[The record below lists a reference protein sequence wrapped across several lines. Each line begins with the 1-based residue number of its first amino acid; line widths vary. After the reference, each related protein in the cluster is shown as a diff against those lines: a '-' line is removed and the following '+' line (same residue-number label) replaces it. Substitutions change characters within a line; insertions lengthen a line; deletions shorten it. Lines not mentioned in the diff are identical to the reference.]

1 MTVLAISTILGTV
14 NIFIQN
20 GPRKHGHREHR
31 TVPFEKQPMIR
42 SLRGKTVSLQT
53 RLLVIGL
60 SLVLSLTALATGNPP
75 PLFWIAAEDWPPYEY
90 LEKDKPK
97 GINVEVI
104 SRIFD
109 RLNIPI
115 DYQIYPFTR
124 TLMLAEKGKIDAVSS
139 LSYQPYRE
147 PMFYFTDEQRAFLT
161 TGQMPSDYLS
171 NNEFVFFLARRHAD
185 SFHFESYEQIKK
197 NKYSVGIVNQYSY
210 NQEFTAANIGTRSYS
225 TAGDAL
231 KALERGEVGLVPMDR
246 TVGNWIINNLGAQNK
261 VTCLPTPLFTK
272 PYLLAFNKASKY
284 PNLQELSKAFYQ
296 ELRKMRASGE
306 YDSIYDTYI
315 KPDYIS
321 KISRPLIFVCEEWAP
336 FEYMESNK
344 VVGIDAVVVDHIM
357 KRLGIPYQISIYP
370 WSRAWMM
377 AEKGKADAVLSISY
391 KNSREDVLYFTA
403 DQRKNT
409 ETGVMPAD
417 YLWMSEYVFFVM
429 KKAAS
434 KYRFDSYEQLKK
446 DGVKIGKNRDY
457 TYDAAFLAAGFDGPE
472 YSSIENGMRGLV
484 SGEIELYPMDK
495 TVGIAAL
502 QRLGLY
508 DSITW
513 LPKPLFLKPY
523 LCPFC
528 KHSDFPELEIIMK
541 AFNRELRLM
550 RSSGEYDQLCH
561 LPVKAI
567 NPSASGG
574 K

>member
-1 MTVLAISTILGTV
+1 LTIS
-14 NIFIQN
+14 
-20 GPRKHGHREHR
+20 
-31 TVPFEKQPMIR
+31 
-42 SLRGKTVSLQT
+42 
-53 RLLVIGL
+53 L
-60 SLVLSLTALATGNPP
+60 SLALSLTALATGKPP
-75 PLFWIAAEDWPPYEY
+75 PPFRIAAEDWPPYEY
-90 LEKDKPK
+90 LEKDKLK

-115 DYQIYPFTR
+115 DYQIYPFTS

-161 TGQMPSDYLS
+161 TGRMPSDYLS

-210 NQEFTAANIGTRSYS
+210 NLEFTAAHIGTRSYS
-225 TAGDAL
+225 TAVDAL
-231 KALERGEVGLVPMDR
+231 KALERGEVDLVPMDR

-261 VTCLPTPLFTK
+261 ITCLPTPLFTK

-284 PNLQELSKAFYQ
+284 PNRQELSKAFYQ

-306 YDSIYDTYI
+306 YDSIYDAYI
-315 KPDYIS
+315 QPDYIR

-336 FEYMESNK
+336 FEYMEGDK
-344 VVGIDAVVVDHIM
+344 IVGIDVVVVDHIM
-357 KRLGIPYQISIYP
+357 KRLGIPYQIAIYP

-391 KNSREDVLYFTA
+391 KNSREAALYFTE
-403 DQRKNT
+403 DQRKSS

-429 KKAAS
+429 KNAAS
-434 KYRFDSYEQLKK
+434 KYRFDSYEQLQE
-446 DGVKIGKNRDY
+446 DGVRIGKNRDY
-457 TYDAAFLAAGFDGPE
+457 TCDAAFLAAKFEGPE
-472 YSSIENGMRGLV
+472 YSSIETGMRGLV
-484 SGEIELYPMDK
+484 AGEIDLYPVDK
-495 TVGIAAL
+495 TVGMAAL
-502 QRLGLY
+502 QRLGLIG
-508 DSITW
+508 SITW
-513 LPKPLFLKPY
+513 LPKPLFSKPY
-523 LCPFC
+523 LCSFC
-528 KHSDFPELEIIMK
+528 KHSDFPELERIMK

-550 RSSGEYDQLCH
+550 RASGEYDQLCH
-561 LPVKAI
+561 PSIKALK
-567 NPSASGG
+567 PAASGG